1 MANPKTR
8 EFIVTGIITKPSFKI
23 ELVERNFDVSKITP
37 ALENVA
43 PLYPNFN
50 VWLRDKFLR
59 NFYIGDRDILVAHNG
74 SDLCGVSLLKKST
87 EENKICTFYVM
98 PKFQGRELGNKLL
111 EKSLNY
117 FDGKDVLISVSNER
131 LSELYPTLSSKGFVL
146 DSCVEHMY
154 RNENIEH
161 FFKTK

>member
-1 MANPKTR
+1 M
-8 EFIVTGIITKPSFKI
+8 IGVIIKPSFKI
-23 ELVERNFDVSKITP
+23 ELAEKDFDVSKIAP
-37 ALENVA
+37 ALKNVA

-50 VWLRDKFLR
+50 IWFNNKFLR
-59 NFYIGDRDILVAHNG
+59 NFYIRNRDILVAHNG
-74 SDLCGVSLLKKST
+74 QEICGISLLKKSL

-98 PKFQGRELGNKLL
+98 PEFKGRELGSKLL

-117 FDGKDVLISVSNER
+117 FDDNEVLISVSNER